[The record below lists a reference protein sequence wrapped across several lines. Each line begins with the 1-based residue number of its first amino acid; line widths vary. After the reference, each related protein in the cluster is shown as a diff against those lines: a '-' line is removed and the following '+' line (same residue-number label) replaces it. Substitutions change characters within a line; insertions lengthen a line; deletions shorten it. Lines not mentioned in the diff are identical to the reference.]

1 MKGISKTVHST
12 RSTALGGAPRV
23 LAGALLA
30 LASLTAGAAPRFVEV
45 AASAG
50 VDFTHDNGMQGE
62 LWMVEVM
69 GSGVGVL
76 DFDGD
81 GWLDLWLV
89 QGGPL
94 RERSG
99 SLPGDRLFRNVS
111 NGEALR
117 FTDVTEDAGVVA
129 TGYGMGIATGDI
141 DNDGDLD
148 VFLANYGENQC
159 YENLGDGRFKDITAT
174 VGFTGDDFSVSASF
188 ADINGDGLAELYVA
202 NYLEYTLAKHKI
214 CHHDDGYRDYC
225 GPQSY
230 PPTSDRLYR
239 NLDGQRFADVS
250 RSAGIEGDHGAA
262 FGVVAGDF
270 NADGRTDFYVANDL
284 FSANGEVS
292 LIDAQRRAGDEHPL
306 RQRNQLWLNDGKGN
320 YEEAEG
326 PAVYARLGELYLA
339 KKEYEKAV
347 EHLTHAL
354 ALEPAINQLHYP
366 LGLAYRGLGNRE
378 LAMHHMSLR
387 GTVKVQPADPL
398 QEKLASLLRGYR
410 GHVTEGRLAL
420 TAGRYEKAATSF
432 RKAIDEDPTRATVCR
447 LLAQTDLQLERPE
460 EALANLKE
468 ALRLDPED
476 LIAHALIGDV
486 FIDLGESDKA
496 IIHLKKF
503 ARANQQDATVTYKL
517 AWALANNGRFE
528 ESIDYYEKSLA
539 LDPTRAVIWLEFITM
554 LKNMSDHKLALAKS
568 VLAAEKLPGEPTILA
583 NLVLAYAHSPD
594 KQVRDGEK
602 AVEVAKRLYHMES
615 DFETA
620 RLVAIS
626 YAENDQCDKAV
637 EWIDKTISMAKAS
650 MQGDFDLLIQACFRI
665 EWQSQA

>member
-30 LASLTAGAAPRFVEV
+30 FASLTAGAAPRFVEV

-94 RERSG
+94 RECSG

-129 TGYGMGIATGDI
+129 TGYGIGIATGDI

-148 VFLANYGENQC
+148 VFLANYGENQF

-239 NLDGQRFADVS
+239 NLGGQRFADVS

-284 FSANGEVS
+284 SENLLWLNQGDGRFVDDALFAGAAVNADGRAEASMGVTAADFDGDGDTDLFMTHLIKETNTLYINDGQGWFTDGSAITGIAFSSIPYTGFGTGWIDVDNDGDLDLFSANGEVS

-320 YEEAEG
+320 
-326 PAVYARLGELYLA
+326 
-339 KKEYEKAV
+339 
-347 EHLTHAL
+347 
-354 ALEPAINQLHYP
+354 Q
-366 LGLAYRGLGNRE
+366 
-378 LAMHHMSLR
+378 
-387 GTVKVQPADPL
+387 
-398 QEKLASLLRGYR
+398 
-410 GHVTEGRLAL
+410 
-420 TAGRYEKAATSF
+420 ATSS
-432 RKAIDEDPTRATVCR
+432 RRSR
-447 LLAQTDLQLERPE
+447 WDL
-460 EALANLKE
+460 
-468 ALRLDPED
+468 
-476 LIAHALIGDV
+476 
-486 FIDLGESDKA
+486 
-496 IIHLKKF
+496 
-503 ARANQQDATVTYKL
+503 
-517 AWALANNGRFE
+517 
-528 ESIDYYEKSLA
+528 
-539 LDPTRAVIWLEFITM
+539 
-554 LKNMSDHKLALAKS
+554 
-568 VLAAEKLPGEPTILA
+568 
-583 NLVLAYAHSPD
+583 
-594 KQVRDGEK
+594 
-602 AVEVAKRLYHMES
+602 
-615 DFETA
+615 
-620 RLVAIS
+620 
-626 YAENDQCDKAV
+626 
-637 EWIDKTISMAKAS
+637 
-650 MQGDFDLLIQACFRI
+650 
-665 EWQSQA
+665 

>member
-1 MKGISKTVHST
+1 MVTDGST
-12 RSTALGGAPRV
+12 CGWFR
-23 LAGALLA
+23 
-30 LASLTAGAAPRFVEV
+30 AAR
-45 AASAG
+45 
-50 VDFTHDNGMQGE
+50 
-62 LWMVEVM
+62 
-69 GSGVGVL
+69 
-76 DFDGD
+76 
-81 GWLDLWLV
+81 
-89 QGGPL
+89 
-94 RERSG
+94 
-99 SLPGDRLFRNVS
+99 
-111 NGEALR
+111 
-117 FTDVTEDAGVVA
+117 
-129 TGYGMGIATGDI
+129 YG
-141 DNDGDLD
+141 
-148 VFLANYGENQC
+148 
-159 YENLGDGRFKDITAT
+159 
-174 VGFTGDDFSVSASF
+174 
-188 ADINGDGLAELYVA
+188 
-202 NYLEYTLAKHKI
+202 
-214 CHHDDGYRDYC
+214 
-225 GPQSY
+225 
-230 PPTSDRLYR
+230 
-239 NLDGQRFADVS
+239 
-250 RSAGIEGDHGAA
+250 SAGIEGDHGAA
-262 FGVVAGDF
+262 FGVPVAGDF
-270 NADGRTDFYVANDL
+270 NADGRTDFYVANDLSENLLWLNQGDGRFVDDALFAGAAVNADGRAEASMGVTAADFDGDGDTDLFMTHLIKETNTLYINDGQGWFTDGSAITGIAFSSIPYTGFGTGWIDVDNDGDLDL

-432 RKAIDEDPTRATVCR
+432 RKAIDEDPTRATVWR

-583 NLVLAYAHSPD
+583 NLVLVYAHSPD

>member
-1 MKGISKTVHST
+1 MGS
-12 RSTALGGAPRV
+12 LGHLYHTYGF
-23 LAGALLA
+23 LE
-30 LASLTAGAAPRFVEV
+30 S
-45 AASAG
+45 AASAY
-50 VDFTHDNGMQGE
+50 
-62 LWMVEVM
+62 LIA
-69 GSGVGVL
+69 
-76 DFDGD
+76 
-81 GWLDLWLV
+81 
-89 QGGPL
+89 
-94 RERSG
+94 
-99 SLPGDRLFRNVS
+99 SLLHQ
-111 NGEALR
+111 
-117 FTDVTEDAGVVA
+117 DAFEWNYSVA
-129 TGYGMGIATGDI
+129 VIAGKQ
-141 DNDGDLD
+141 GDLHKALEYHKRALAVAD
-148 VFLANYGENQC
+148 ENQPYLANIRIGETYQDLKDL
-159 YENLGDGRFKDITAT
+159 ENAESSFLTA
-174 VGFTGDDFSVSASF
+174 
-188 ADINGDGLAELYVA
+188 LALY
-202 NYLEYTLAKHKI
+202 
-214 CHHDDGYRDYC
+214 
-225 GPQSY
+225 
-230 PPTSDRLYR
+230 
-239 NLDGQRFADVS
+239 
-250 RSAGIEGDHGAA
+250 
-262 FGVVAGDF
+262 
-270 NADGRTDFYVANDL
+270 
-284 FSANGEVS
+284 
-292 LIDAQRRAGDEHPL
+292 
-306 RQRNQLWLNDGKGN
+306 
-320 YEEAEG
+320 AEG

-432 RKAIDEDPTRATVCR
+432 RKAIDEDPTRATVWR

-650 MQGDFDLLIQACFRI
+650 MQGDFDLLIQACCRI